1 MTQHRKFITGGNIH
15 PWLVLGLLLLLTVL
29 APAQEVF
36 VKEVRFK
43 NGHIQVAS
51 SPNFL
56 KKPKIA
62 LVLSGGGSRG
72 ISHIG
77 VLKVLEKAGIQPDLI
92 VGTSIG
98 GVVGGLYAAGYSA
111 KEIETFFHTID
122 WGDMFRDTASRSNLF
137 LEQKNEQDRYIASI
151 RLENWQPYIP
161 NAVTPGQKVLNVLSD
176 LFMLAPYQVKN
187 SFDDLKIPFRAVATD
202 IVHGRK
208 IVLDHGNI
216 AAALNGSLAV
226 PLLFSP
232 VSWDTLLLVDG
243 GVKANLPAGVARE
256 WGADIIIAAD
266 VSAELRSREELNA
279 PWEVADQVTTIM
291 TDRNNVREYGDV
303 DILLTPELPRS
314 TNTDFTKVDALIR
327 AGEQEAQ
334 IKLEAIHKKLKA
346 FEKESARFLRRELP
360 GDHRIDSLS
369 VLTLSRRMERW
380 VLDGGYSRVTA
391 RYSVRRGEL
400 HYFFE
405 SHSVIDTILFLGNV
419 HVTHQE
425 LMDSMRTKV
434 GQVPITRILNDDFD
448 RLRKIYHSRGY
459 SLMEIENVTFRKGV
473 LTIHINEGQV
483 GSIIVSGNKKTRDY
497 VISREFQIPRG
508 SIFNWLDIK
517 KRLANLYGTQ
527 LFKRVTAD
535 VRRHGQAA
543 DVVVHVDE
551 KPSVRV
557 QFGGKGD
564 NDRLFQA
571 YLELSDENLLG
582 RGVKAKAQ
590 ARVGNRDGWLG
601 LRFRSE
607 RIFTSLFTFR
617 GILFYS
623 WEINPRFWNT
633 PYQARYREER
643 TGIRLLLGR
652 QVERFGL
659 VSAEIKAQRIHNE
672 VEEGPI
678 SGERTLQLRS
688 FALRSVTDKRDRIDF
703 PTKGEYN
710 YWEWESGNTV
720 LLQSQQGYSKIR
732 LHLETYSR
740 LFNAD
745 HVLHLRFDG
754 GLADISTPF
763 SEYFRI
769 GGLRQFYGLLEKER
783 SGRQMMI
790 ISAGY
795 RWRLPFKILTPVYL
809 GLRYDLGNVW
819 EQPVLSLRTS
829 ELLAASGVSMG
840 WETFLGPLNIAWGQN
855 AFGRKQFYISWGYSY

>member
-1 MTQHRKFITGGNIH
+1 MNRNKRPGKMR
-15 PWLVLGLLLLLTVL
+15 PDPRLVLPLVL
-29 APAQEVF
+29 MAVCFTLAQEVF
-36 VKEVRFK
+36 IKETYFH
-43 NGHIQVAS
+43 NGHIRVVS
-51 SPNFL
+51 SENFPPS
-56 KKPKIA
+56 PKIA

-111 KEIETFFHTID
+111 REIESFFHTID

-137 LEQKNEQDRYIASI
+137 LEQKKEQDRYIASI
-151 RLENWQPYIP
+151 RLQDWKPYIP

-176 LFMLAPYQVKN
+176 LFMLAPYQVKE

-208 IVLDHGNI
+208 IVLDRGNI

-243 GVKANLPAGVARE
+243 GVKANLPASVARE
-256 WGADIIIAAD
+256 WGADIVIAAD
-266 VSAELRSREELNA
+266 VSAELRSRDELNA

-291 TDRNNVREYGDV
+291 TDRNNVKEYGDV
-303 DILLTPELPRS
+303 DVLLTPDLPRS
-314 TNTDFTKVDALIR
+314 TNTDFSQVEALIR
-327 AGEQEAQ
+327 AGEREAH
-334 IKLEAIHKKLKA
+334 IKLENIHKRLKS
-346 FEKESARFLRRELP
+346 FEKKAGRFLERVLP
-360 GDHRIDSLS
+360 GGEKTDSLS

-380 VLDGGYSRVTA
+380 VLDGGYKKVTA
-391 RYSVRRGEL
+391 RYMAGRREL

-405 SHSVIDTILFLGNV
+405 SLAPMDTIIFRGNV
-419 HVTHQE
+419 HITHHE
-425 LMDSMRTKV
+425 LMDSMRSKV
-434 GQVPITRILNDDFD
+434 GQVPIARILNDDFD
-448 RLRKIYHSRGY
+448 RLRKLYHARGY
-459 SLMEIENVTFRKGV
+459 TLMEIEKVEFTNRILKIF
-473 LTIHINEGQV
+473 INEGV
-483 GSIIVSGNKKTRDY
+483 FGKVTVTGNKNTRPY
-497 VISREFQIPRG
+497 VISREFQIRPG
-508 SIFNWLDIK
+508 AIFNWLDVK

-527 LFKRVTAD
+527 LFNRVTAD
-535 VRRHGQAA
+535 VQRHGQTA
-543 DVVVHVDE
+543 DVEIHVDE
-551 KPSVRV
+551 KPSVRL

-623 WEINPRFWNT
+623 WEVNPRFWHT
-633 PYQARYREER
+633 PYQGRYREER
-643 TGIRLLLGR
+643 AGIRLLLGR

-659 VSAEIKAQRIHNE
+659 VSAEIKAQRVRNS
-672 VEEGPI
+672 VEEGLLIP
-678 SGERTLQLRS
+678 ERTLQLRS

-703 PTKGEYN
+703 PTRGEYN

-732 LHLETYSR
+732 LHLETYSH
-740 LFNAD
+740 LFNAN
-745 HVLHLRFDG
+745 HVLHLKFDG

-769 GGLRQFYGLLEKER
+769 GGFRQFYGLLEKER

-790 ISAGY
+790 LSAGY
-795 RWRLPFKILTPVYL
+795 RWRLPFKIITPVYL
-809 GLRYDLGNVW
+809 GVRYDLGNVW
-819 EQPVLSLRTS
+819 QQPSLSLRTS
-829 ELLAASGVSMG
+829 ELLAASGVSVG
-840 WETFLGPLNIAWGQN
+840 WETLLGPLNIAWGQN
-855 AFGRKQFYISWGYSY
+855 AFGRKQFYLSWGFSY